1 MATFEIWKTVSYEAS
16 CFIEADSLEEAK
28 QLLVDEAQDWDSING
43 QDADMPEI
51 REGFNKFYNL
61 TPKDDEYLD

>member
-16 CFIEADSLEEAK
+16 CFIEADTLEEAK

-43 QDADMPEI
+43 QDEVFSFDGVEFDPYEDQ
-51 REGFNKFYNL
+51 E
-61 TPKDDEYLD
+61 EEE